1 MTLLAERYEI
11 IRELGKGSFAVTYL
25 AKDHQLPS
33 HPLCVVKQLHT
44 IHKNDQRV
52 LKLFEKE
59 AIVLEKLGKHPQIPT
74 LLAYF
79 GQDDNY
85 YISQEYILGNDLS
98 TEIAHGKRWSED
110 NVIQLLKE
118 VLEILVFVHTHDEGV
133 IHRDIKPKNLMRR
146 QPDGKIFLIDFGSV
160 KELGS
165 IILNPQGGSTVA
177 GSPGYMP
184 HEQFLG
190 KPCYASDIYAVGMT
204 AIYALT
210 GIDPQKLE
218 EDDYAE
224 KIWRYSHLQV
234 SDYLAEFLTTMIRR
248 KADKRYPS
256 AKEALAALQPLLEP
270 STGTIVFTPA
280 KNVYCNEVIK
290 RLKEG
295 NGKLS
300 VVAEQLLKQERQRLA
315 LSEADAKEVYQY
327 AIAQVRDYETRLQ
340 EYEDLL
346 IKVVQEQFPFS
357 QQTEAELAQFRES
370 LGLKSEDVLKIEER
384 VKYEYRPQKLPT
396 PPPQP
401 EKFLGISVTSFE
413 FETAKLIQKPG
424 IFGFGKS
431 WEIQRSRKKAR
442 LFIEDLGNGVTLEMV
457 AIPGGTFIMGSPDD
471 EEERYNSES
480 PQHQVNVPPFFM
492 GKYPITQKQ
501 WQAVA
506 ALEKVNIDLNSDP
519 SYFKGDHLPVE
530 CVSWYDAQEFCA
542 RLSQKAQKTYR
553 LPSEAEWEYAC
564 RGGTTTPFY
573 FGETI
578 STDLANYRGTDWK
591 YQGEVYP
598 GNYGQGQ
605 KGEFREKTTE
615 VGIFPANPCGLYDMC
630 GNVWEWCEDEWH
642 ENYIDAPTDGSAW
655 TSLRGGENGYV
666 VLRGGSWI
674 NNPYI
679 CRSASRNLNAWAERD
694 LLSYDIGFRV
704 VCGVGRTL

>member
-1 MTLLAERYEI
+1 MTLLAGRYEI
-11 IRELGKGSFAVTYL
+11 IRELGKGSFALTYL
-25 AKDHQLPS
+25 AKDHHIPS
-33 HPLCVVKQLHT
+33 QPLCVVKQLHS
-44 IHKNDQRV
+44 IHKNNNSV

-79 GQDDNY
+79 GQNDNF
-85 YISQEYILGNDLS
+85 YISQEYIPGNDLS
-98 TEIAHGKRWSED
+98 TEISHGKRWSED
-110 NVIQLLKE
+110 HVIQLLKE

-177 GSPGYMP
+177 GSPGFMP
-184 HEQFLG
+184 SEQFNG
-190 KPCYASDIYAVGMT
+190 KPCYASDIYAVGIT

-210 GIDPQKLE
+210 GIDPIKLE

-224 KIWRYSHLQV
+224 KIWRYSNLQV
-234 SDYLAEFLTTMIRR
+234 SDYLAEYLTTMIRR

-256 AKEALAALQPLLEP
+256 AVEALEALKPLLEP
-270 STGTIVFTPA
+270 PTGTIVFSPA
-280 KNVYCNEVIK
+280 KTAYCNEVIK

-300 VVAEQLLKQERQRLA
+300 VVAKQLLEKERQRLA
-315 LSEADAKEVYQY
+315 LSVADAKEMYDY
-327 AIAQVRDYETRLQ
+327 AIAQVRDYETRLR

-346 IKVVQEQFPFS
+346 IKVVQEQFPFD
-357 QQTEAELAQFRES
+357 QKTEAELEEVRNS
-370 LGLKSEDVLKIEER
+370 LGLKAEDVAKIEER
-384 VKYEYRPQKLPT
+384 VKYEHQPKKQKT

-401 EKFLGISVTSFE
+401 EKFLGIPVFSFE

-424 IFGFGKS
+424 ILGLGKG

-442 LFIEDLGNGVTLEMV
+442 LFIEDLGNGVILEMV
-457 AIPGGTFIMGSPDD
+457 AIPGGTFIMGSPDN
-471 EEERYNSES
+471 EEGRSSDES

-492 GKYPITQKQ
+492 GKYPVTQKQ
-501 WQAVA
+501 WKAVA
-506 ALEKVNIDLNSDP
+506 ALPKVKIDLESDP
-519 SYFKGDHLPVE
+519 SRFKGDNLPVE
-530 CVSWYDAQEFCA
+530 CVSWNHAQEFCA
-542 RLSQKAQKTYR
+542 RLSQLTNKTYR

-578 STDLANYRGTDWK
+578 STDLANYN
-591 YQGEVYP
+591 
-598 GNYGQGQ
+598 GNYTYGNGV
-605 KGEFREKTTE
+605 KGEYREKTTD

-630 GNVWEWCEDEWH
+630 GNIWEWCEDEWH
-642 ENYIDAPTDGSAW
+642 KNYINAPTDGSAW
-655 TSLRGGENGYV
+655 SDGINNQYML
-666 VLRGGSWI
+666 LRGGSWYLD
-674 NNPYI
+674 PRY
-679 CRSASRNLNAWAERD
+679 CRSAYRTYNSPDVSND
-694 LLSYDIGFRV
+694 DYGFRLV
-704 VCGVGRTL
+704 VSGARTL